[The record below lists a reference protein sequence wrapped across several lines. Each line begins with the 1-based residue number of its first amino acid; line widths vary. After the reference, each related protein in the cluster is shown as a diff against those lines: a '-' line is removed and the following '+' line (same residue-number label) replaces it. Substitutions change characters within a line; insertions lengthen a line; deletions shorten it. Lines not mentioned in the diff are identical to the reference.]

1 MKDEK
6 IYELMKYLPQEYLD
20 EDLQFHM
27 QQKAASEKAEKPC
40 LTAKIAA
47 MLRRFRKEQPPQNEI
62 DRIFRTPLP
71 AAIPQR
77 NTQNDFAADWFK
89 EDAMKQE
96 KHVRKLNKTAWV
108 LIAAMVLA
116 IGGTAAAV
124 GYSMHKQKKNSEN
137 RLENELSE
145 NETPPDTENAVI
157 FPKLTNQQDE
167 PEMHCY
173 PQTDS
178 GFFYLETLDLPA
190 YDSEERRDILRQNT
204 AFGSMDYDQAPR
216 GLRYYDAESG
226 ETVFVCAKPN
236 CLHDGSE
243 FCTATTQNYF
253 ALSYPVVLDDA
264 VYLVALDYR
273 EYLQNRDNCTKYPTV
288 LLRYAQDGT
297 EVSEVARLY
306 LSETPYHCY
315 ADLIAHR
322 GQLWINCVY
331 SEELIITDENL
342 DYSNQHQRGKWEM
355 YCYEPQTKKLTTLMT
370 SGELQNDYNPAGG
383 MSCRLEPVGRSF
395 RGIGDYVYFHKT
407 RQDWRDPVKGSGIF
421 RIDCR
426 TGLIEEVLKIKQ
438 GKSDFF
444 TISGDYIFYSYN
456 EYTSPGSG
464 YEFRGCNMKTG
475 EEIAFPALESIALEL
490 NPWLTQDMLEA
501 KDVFGTVDVDIVL
514 QQLLSS
520 NGHLYAFWQILDRRD
535 WYGKDYAYISEFDSS
550 GKLLHTA
557 EMDKM
562 KGLEFSEEYV
572 RKYTKKNGYSY
583 DVKRW
588 VAPGEATQEDL
599 DFLRYQGCW
608 ETEDGEWIHPNS
620 LRAEDIEHYQET
632 GYYVSDFKFVQPED
646 VTEETI
652 QMALKDRSKDLL
664 DTYDSYGSFKTC
676 FDGKYFYLHSVQA
689 IYRITPKELFSD
701 MNAERIFY
709 MNWE

>member
-1 MKDEK
+1 
-6 IYELMKYLPQEYLD
+6 
-20 EDLQFHM
+20 
-27 QQKAASEKAEKPC
+27 
-40 LTAKIAA
+40 
-47 MLRRFRKEQPPQNEI
+47 
-62 DRIFRTPLP
+62 
-71 AAIPQR
+71 
-77 NTQNDFAADWFK
+77 
-89 EDAMKQE
+89 
-96 KHVRKLNKTAWV
+96 
-108 LIAAMVLA
+108 
-116 IGGTAAAV
+116 
-124 GYSMHKQKKNSEN
+124 
-137 RLENELSE
+137 
-145 NETPPDTENAVI
+145 
-157 FPKLTNQQDE
+157 
-167 PEMHCY
+167 
-173 PQTDS
+173 
-178 GFFYLETLDLPA
+178 
-190 YDSEERRDILRQNT
+190 
-204 AFGSMDYDQAPR
+204 
-216 GLRYYDAESG
+216 
-226 ETVFVCAKPN
+226 
-236 CLHDGSE
+236 
-243 FCTATTQNYF
+243 
-253 ALSYPVVLDDA
+253 
-264 VYLVALDYR
+264 
-273 EYLQNRDNCTKYPTV
+273 
-288 LLRYAQDGT
+288 
-297 EVSEVARLY
+297 
-306 LSETPYHCY
+306 
-315 ADLIAHR
+315 
-322 GQLWINCVY
+322 
-331 SEELIITDENL
+331 
-342 DYSNQHQRGKWEM
+342 M
-355 YCYEPQTKKLTTLMT
+355 YCFEPQTKKLTTLMT

>member
-1 MKDEK
+1 MGSVSG
-6 IYELMKYLPQEYLD
+6 EYSSLVMFSGD
-20 EDLQFHM
+20 WLVNLTVCGLILLGALGFWVWNDLWNRKCRLHRCTLHT
-27 QQKAASEKAEKPC
+27 K
-40 LTAKIAA
+40 LTLAVSA
-47 MLRRFRKEQPPQNEI
+47 
-62 DRIFRTPLP
+62 
-71 AAIPQR
+71 
-77 NTQNDFAADWFK
+77 
-89 EDAMKQE
+89 
-96 KHVRKLNKTAWV
+96 V
-108 LIAAMVLA
+108 LV

-178 GFFYLETLDLPA
+178 GFFYLEAPDLPA

-204 AFGSMDYDQAPR
+204 AFGAMDYDQAPR

-288 LLRYAQDGT
+288 LLRYAPDGT
-297 EVSEVARLY
+297 EVSEIARLY

-355 YCYEPQTKKLTTLMT
+355 YCFEPQTKKLTTLMT
-370 SGELQNDYNPAGG
+370 SGELQNEYNPAGG

-395 RGIGDYVYFHKT
+395 RASAIMST
-407 RQDWRDPVKGSGIF
+407 
-421 RIDCR
+421 
-426 TGLIEEVLKIKQ
+426 
-438 GKSDFF
+438 
-444 TISGDYIFYSYN
+444 
-456 EYTSPGSG
+456 
-464 YEFRGCNMKTG
+464 
-475 EEIAFPALESIALEL
+475 
-490 NPWLTQDMLEA
+490 
-501 KDVFGTVDVDIVL
+501 
-514 QQLLSS
+514 SS
-520 NGHLYAFWQILDRRD
+520 NPAATGATLSRAP
-535 WYGKDYAYISEFDSS
+535 ASS
-550 GKLLHTA
+550 ASTA
-557 EMDKM
+557 
-562 KGLEFSEEYV
+562 
-572 RKYTKKNGYSY
+572 
-583 DVKRW
+583 
-588 VAPGEATQEDL
+588 APA
-599 DFLRYQGCW
+599 
-608 ETEDGEWIHPNS
+608 
-620 LRAEDIEHYQET
+620 
-632 GYYVSDFKFVQPED
+632 
-646 VTEETI
+646 
-652 QMALKDRSKDLL
+652 
-664 DTYDSYGSFKTC
+664 
-676 FDGKYFYLHSVQA
+676 
-689 IYRITPKELFSD
+689 
-701 MNAERIFY
+701 
-709 MNWE
+709 